1 MDITYND
8 FKGIGINFKTALR
21 SYHDFKD
28 ILDRT
33 GDADMVEAIIQSVL
47 VFRTDKKMLRRWL
60 KRNTHGLTEGDIKM
74 ICGLQYQEW
83 GTLSQTFLTEIYSP
97 DENGEAKTIMD
108 CLRDTDCDLAQLMSE
123 DFQFAEQ
130 AQAHLDALFGCG
142 QTLDQQLIERRIP
155 AALRRSIRQT
165 LRIVD
170 EIADMEKSAPKKI
183 FLEVDNGN
191 GLATK
196 TRRTVNRKDELI
208 ALYKGCHETDS
219 ELYEQ
224 LVSEDEDSLRSNKL
238 YLYYDQF
245 GKCMYSGESI
255 DREVLMQGGTYDIDH
270 IIPQSKLRDHTMYNL
285 VLVKSQL
292 NREKADNYPIKA
304 EIRQKMRR
312 FWSRLRTQNMIS
324 KEKYDRLIR
333 GTDLLR
339 SELTR
344 FVARQLNQNR
354 NCVNML
360 TSLLEEA
367 YGVTEIVYS
376 KADNVADFRHRFGF
390 VRCPN
395 VNDLYHAKDAYLNIV
410 VGNVYHCKFAPQFFA
425 NIENETYSLNRVFDF
440 DTPGAWKTE
449 ESIQIVKRTMAKNN
463 VRTTRMPHETTG
475 ALYKLQVLPAGKGQL
490 EKKQGLDIQRYGG
503 YDKLTGAYFFL
514 VEHTSVRKGRMR
526 TIESVYLC
534 QKTAYEQDPIA
545 YCTDVLHL
553 KDPVIIAPKIL
564 VDAVLELNGARFNI
578 AWRTSDDIVFRH
590 TCQLIVDR
598 ETQQYINDLVKYN
611 DHCNARGEKLPVTAF
626 DGISAEKNLAFYE
639 LLTQKCGENAY
650 RSCFSAFSIM
660 GSEMGSSKQVFAA
673 MSVRKQVAMLLE
685 VLNAFRCNTTNANF
699 KELSGKTA
707 RGLVFVRKNMSNM
720 SSAYL
725 VHQSVTGLYEYKT
738 DLLK

>member
-1 MDITYND
+1 LGKEVGLPQPEQSDAEMSAIYAKIKEGTFLPRLRSRENWFISYQLNQQELVQILKLASGYLPFLNQTDEDGLSVKEKIIRTFEFRIPYYVGPISDRSGNHWAVRFAGKEREKVYPWNFETVIDTDSSAALFIKNSTGRCEYTGEPVLPKDSLLYSEFLLLNELNTIRVKDQPLSRDMKAQIVRDPFHSPDRRKQVTKRDLCNYLQAQGMDITYND

-108 CLRDTDCDLAQLMSE
+108 GLRDTDCDLTQLLSE

-142 QTLDQQLIERRIP
+142 QALDQQLIERRIP

-395 VNDLYHAKDAYLNIV
+395 VNDLYHAKDA
-410 VGNVYHCKFAPQFFA
+410 
-425 NIENETYSLNRVFDF
+425 
-440 DTPGAWKTE
+440 
-449 ESIQIVKRTMAKNN
+449 
-463 VRTTRMPHETTG
+463 
-475 ALYKLQVLPAGKGQL
+475 
-490 EKKQGLDIQRYGG
+490 
-503 YDKLTGAYFFL
+503 
-514 VEHTSVRKGRMR
+514 
-526 TIESVYLC
+526 
-534 QKTAYEQDPIA
+534 
-545 YCTDVLHL
+545 
-553 KDPVIIAPKIL
+553 
-564 VDAVLELNGARFNI
+564 
-578 AWRTSDDIVFRH
+578 
-590 TCQLIVDR
+590 
-598 ETQQYINDLVKYN
+598 
-611 DHCNARGEKLPVTAF
+611 
-626 DGISAEKNLAFYE
+626 
-639 LLTQKCGENAY
+639 
-650 RSCFSAFSIM
+650 
-660 GSEMGSSKQVFAA
+660 
-673 MSVRKQVAMLLE
+673 
-685 VLNAFRCNTTNANF
+685 
-699 KELSGKTA
+699 
-707 RGLVFVRKNMSNM
+707 
-720 SSAYL
+720 
-725 VHQSVTGLYEYKT
+725 
-738 DLLK
+738 